1 MPAGGSNQV
10 DSDGSFDT
18 ISPGARSGLQR
29 TSARKRCAGGDAIL
43 KKLRSIPRRAVIRY
57 ALLQIPS
64 VVLVVV
70 VLYYLDRI
78 VPMPARVKAVI
89 IALVVL
95 SDIAMLPLLW
105 RAYDTRPAAGPLSM
119 IGERGVA
126 LRDLSPEGLVRV
138 RGEIWRARVREGH
151 APVAKGEAVTVT
163 DREGLVLTVE
173 ADTVNRS

>member
-1 MPAGGSNQV
+1 MK
-10 DSDGSFDT
+10 
-18 ISPGARSGLQR
+18 GLR
-29 TSARKRCAGGDAIL
+29 G
-43 KKLRSIPRRAVIRY
+43 IPRRAAIRY

-64 VVLVVV
+64 IVLVLV

-78 VPMPARVKAVI
+78 APVPSHVKAVI

-126 LRDLSPEGLVRV
+126 LRELSPEGLVRV
-138 RGEIWRARVREGH
+138 RGEIWRARVGDGH
-151 APVAKGEAVTVT
+151 APVAKGGAVTVVE
-163 DREGLVLTVE
+163 REGLVLTVE
-173 ADTVNRS
+173 PRAEQGGKRE

>member
-1 MPAGGSNQV
+1 MK
-10 DSDGSFDT
+10 
-18 ISPGARSGLQR
+18 GLR
-29 TSARKRCAGGDAIL
+29 G
-43 KKLRSIPRRAVIRY
+43 IPRRAAVRY

-64 VVLVVV
+64 IVLVLI

-78 VPMPARVKAVI
+78 APVPSHVKAVI

-119 IGERGVA
+119 IGERGIA
-126 LRDLSPEGLVRV
+126 LNELSPEGLVRV
-138 RGEIWRARVREGH
+138 RGEIWRARVSESH
-151 APVAKGEAVTVT
+151 APLPKGAPVTVT

-173 ADTVNRS
+173 TDTVSRP